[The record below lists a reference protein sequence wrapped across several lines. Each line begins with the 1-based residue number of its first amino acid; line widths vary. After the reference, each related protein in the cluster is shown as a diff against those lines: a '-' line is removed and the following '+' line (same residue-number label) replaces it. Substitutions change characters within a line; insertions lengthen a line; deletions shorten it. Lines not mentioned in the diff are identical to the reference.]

1 MPRVTAH
8 AAHLPGGS
16 SWRWGIP
23 VLLLLVPFL
32 LWPLAAMLERSIVRD
47 GMLTA
52 STFSEV
58 VRERFY
64 WERLAFTTGQALAS
78 TALAV
83 LVGLPAAYVF
93 ATIRFPGRSLLRA
106 LVTVP
111 FVLPT
116 LVVALAFQQLVGPG
130 GWLNDALASVGLGP
144 IRPTGTIWLILA
156 AHVFY
161 NVSIVVRLVSGMW
174 ANIDPQTEEAAR
186 LLGANRTRTFLLVT
200 LPILAPAI
208 LSAAALVFMFTFT
221 SFGVI
226 LVLGGPGLDTLE
238 VTIYRLATRLV
249 DLPEAALLSLV
260 QLAATLG
267 ALVIY
272 ASLQRR
278 MGHRLGLRADR
289 ARPLRAVGAAD
300 RALLAAVVLGLGM
313 LVLAPI
319 AALAHGAV
327 SVGASGSLTG
337 ANFTRLFEDTGRV
350 SFIPAMLAVRWSVTF
365 AIGATLVA
373 MVVGSTAATAIARS
387 RGFLGGLIDGALMLP
402 LAVPAVVLGF
412 GYIITFNTGWYDL
425 RGSPWLV
432 FVAHA
437 LIAYPFVLRAVL
449 AVLRALDPQLPDA
462 ARVLGAQP
470 WAVWRY
476 VELPITARATLVG
489 AVFAFAVSLGEFGA
503 TSLLRRRE
511 FATLPIAIFDALGRP
526 GVANLGR
533 ALALSTILMAV
544 TVVAFLVIERF
555 RFREIGEF

>member
-1 MPRVTAH
+1 MR
-8 AAHLPGGS
+8 AAQLPSGH
-16 SWRWGIP
+16 SWRWGLP
-23 VLLLLVPFL
+23 VLLLLAPFL
-32 LWPLAAMLERSIVRD
+32 IWPLAAMLERSIVRD
-47 GMLTA
+47 GALTA
-52 STFSEV
+52 STLVAVLSD
-58 VRERFY
+58 RFY
-64 WERLAFTTGQALAS
+64 LERLAFTTAQALAS

-83 LVGLPAAYVF
+83 LIGLPAAYVF
-93 ATIRFPGRSLLRA
+93 ATIRFPGRTLLRA

-116 LVVALAFQQLVGPG
+116 LVVALAFQQLLGPS
-130 GWLNDALASVGLGP
+130 GWINDALARVGLGP
-144 IRPTGTIWLILA
+144 VRAAGTLWVILL

-161 NVSIVVRLVSGMW
+161 NVSIVVRLVSGLW

-186 LLGANRTRTFLLVT
+186 LLGANGRRTFLAVT
-200 LPILAPAI
+200 LPALAPAI
-208 LSAAALVFMFTFT
+208 LSAAALVFTFTFT

-249 DLPEAALLSLV
+249 DLPEAAILSFV
-260 QLAATLG
+260 QLGATLA
-267 ALVIY
+267 ALIVY
-272 ASLQRR
+272 ATLQRR
-278 MGHRLGLRADR
+278 LGYRLGLRADR
-289 ARPLRAVGAAD
+289 ARPLRATGWGD
-300 RALLAAVVLGLGM
+300 RALLAGVVLGLGA

-319 AALAHGAV
+319 AALVHGAV
-327 SVGASGSLTG
+327 NVGASGALTG
-337 ANFTRLFEDTGRV
+337 ANFARLFEDTGRV
-350 SFIPAMLAVRWSVTF
+350 SYIPPLQAVRWSLTF

-373 MVVGSTAATAIARS
+373 MVVGSTAATAIART
-387 RGFLGGLIDGALMLP
+387 RGRLGALLDGALMLP

-412 GYIITFNTGWYDL
+412 GYIITFNRGWYDL

-437 LIAYPFVLRAVL
+437 LIAYPFVLRAVV
-449 AVLRALDPQLPDA
+449 AVLRAVDPQLPEA
-462 ARVLGAQP
+462 GRVLGAQP

-511 FATLPIAIFDALGRP
+511 FATMPIAIFDALGRP
-526 GVANLGR
+526 GAANLGR

-555 RFREIGEF
+555 RFREVGEF

>member
-1 MPRVTAH
+1 M
-8 AAHLPGGS
+8 
-16 SWRWGIP
+16 
-23 VLLLLVPFL
+23 LLLLVPFL
-32 LWPLAAMLERSIVRD
+32 LWPLAAMLARSVVHD
-47 GMLTA
+47 GVLSSSTLT
-52 STFSEV
+52 EV
-58 VRERFY
+58 VRQRFY
-64 WERLAFTTGQALAS
+64 WERLAFTTAQAVAS
-78 TALAV
+78 TTLAV
-83 LVGLPAAYVF
+83 LIGLPAAYVF

-130 GWLNDALASVGLGP
+130 GWVNDALATIGLGP
-144 IRPTGTIWLILA
+144 VRATGTIWLILA

-161 NVSIVVRLVSGMW
+161 NVSIIVRLVSGVW

-186 LLGANRTRTFLLVT
+186 LLGANRRRTFLLVT
-200 LPILAPAI
+200 LPVLAPAI

-249 DLPEAALLSLV
+249 DLPAAALLSLV
-260 QLAATLG
+260 QLVATLA
-267 ALVIY
+267 ALMVY

-278 MGHRLGLRADR
+278 LGHRVGLRADR
-289 ARPLRAVGAAD
+289 ARALGATGWAD
-300 RALLAAVVLGLGM
+300 RTLFAAVVIGLAA

-319 AALAHGAV
+319 GALVHGAL
-327 SVGASGSLTG
+327 SVGASGAVTG

-350 SFIPAMLAVRWSVTF
+350 SFIPPMLAVRWSVTF
-365 AIGATLVA
+365 AIGATVVA
-373 MVVGSTAATAIARS
+373 MVVGSSAATAIARS
-387 RGFLGGLIDGALMLP
+387 SGFVGGLIDGALMLP

-412 GYIITFNTGWYDL
+412 GYIVTFNSGWYDL

-437 LIAYPFVLRAVL
+437 LIAYPFVLRSVL
-449 AVLRALDPQLPDA
+449 AVLRAVDPQLPDA

-476 VELPITARATLVG
+476 IELPITARATLVG

-526 GVANLGR
+526 GAANLGR